1 MGDGERERM
10 GVQETIEAWEIETER
25 LPSYN
30 RNGDTKF
37 LCFRERERNVYGGV
51 NGLAKERNEEREL
64 CEYLY

>member
-1 MGDGERERM
+1 M
-10 GVQETIEAWEIETER
+10 R